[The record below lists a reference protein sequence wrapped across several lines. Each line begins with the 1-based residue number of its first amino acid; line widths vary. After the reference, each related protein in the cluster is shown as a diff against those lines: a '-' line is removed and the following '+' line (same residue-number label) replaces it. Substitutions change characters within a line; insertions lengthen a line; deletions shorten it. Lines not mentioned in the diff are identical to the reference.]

1 MADSADLIHAV
12 AAAAQPLTG
21 ALADF
26 DVVLARA
33 ADASVVLIGE
43 ASHGTHDFYR
53 VRAELTK
60 RHIREHALAGVAVE
74 ADWPDAFRVNR
85 YVRGLSD
92 DVDAHD
98 ALGGFRRFPQW
109 MWRNADVLDFVG
121 WLRAYNDALPTA
133 APRVGFYGLDLYSLH
148 ASMAAVLSYLDT
160 VDPDAAARARRRYAC
175 FDHLG
180 DDPPEYGYATTRGWA
195 ESCEGDVVA
204 QLLELQQAAATYA
217 PRDGRVLADAPFFAE
232 QNAWLV
238 RNAEAYYRAMF
249 RGRAASW
256 NLRDRHMFDTLGQ
269 LATHLAAERG
279 CAARLVVWAHNSH
292 LGDASATEMAT
303 HGELNL
309 GQLAREAMG
318 PRSLHVGFTTHG
330 GTVTAASDWGGP
342 AQRMI
347 VRPALPG
354 SCEQLLHEVGTSLL
368 LDFRGRADLREAL
381 ATPRLQRAIGVI
393 YRPETERQSHYFLT
407 RLPHQFDVL
416 LHYDVTRAVE
426 PLERTGLWD
435 RGEFPATYPSAL

>member
-98 ALGGFRRFPQW
+98 ALGGFRRIPQW

-175 FDHLG
+175 FEHLG

-204 QLLELQQAAATYA
+204 QLLEPQQAAATYA
-217 PRDGRVLADAPFFAE
+217 PRDGRVLADAHFFAE
-232 QNAWLV
+232 PNARLV

-292 LGDASATEMAT
+292 LGDVSATEMAT

-368 LDFRGRADLREAL
+368 LDFRGRTDLREAL

-393 YRPETERQSHYFLT
+393 YRPETERRSHYFLT